1 MTKHEIEQKVRE
13 IIATKMAIP
22 LETIGAE
29 SRLIEDLQVDSFG
42 AVELMFELEEAFG
55 LNIPDSDIERV
66 RSVNQ
71 IVEYLSEWLK
81 KKSENPVLD
90 ATREKSGILLPPVV
104 GEPTMSP
111 GITRE
116 IGS

>member
-1 MTKHEIEQKVRE
+1 MTNQEIEQKVKE

-22 LETIGAE
+22 LETISAE

-66 RSVNQ
+66 RSVKQ

-81 KKSENPVLD
+81 KKSENPVAD
-90 ATREKSGILLPPVV
+90 APGENAGIPLSPVA
-104 GEPTMSP
+104 GEPTMTP